1 MKIKNSDINS
11 FLNNIIPYK
20 NPILLYGPDESL
32 VFYRTKQIAKGF
44 LNEKESKN
52 STRTIDNKQ
61 FKISDLNDELKTD
74 NLFSKKEII
83 KIINPSEKLCDI
95 VDTFEELGN
104 QKNILVV
111 IVAGELTPR
120 SKLRKTFEENK
131 NLAIIPC
138 YKTDAILL
146 KKTIVDFANKKAI
159 KIEEGA
165 IDYLLENL
173 GENYQIIINELEKL
187 LLLNEKSISYELVKG
202 SISPNGSSSYEDII
216 FNCLNGKKD
225 FFDHNIE
232 NSIVDISSANYLLFA
247 MKNMLLTLAK
257 TIKSYKNGN
266 INDAIDTNMPKYL
279 FKKKQIFTNIVKKNN
294 YENIAES
301 LKIISE
307 IELKIR
313 QNQGMFRVFLIRGM
327 LNIAQ
332 NMK

>member
-1 MKIKNSDINS
+1 M
-11 FLNNIIPYK
+11 L
-20 NPILLYGPDESL
+20 
-32 VFYRTKQIAKGF
+32 
-44 LNEKESKN
+44 
-52 STRTIDNKQ
+52 
-61 FKISDLNDELKTD
+61 
-74 NLFSKKEII
+74 
-83 KIINPSEKLCDI
+83 
-95 VDTFEELGN
+95 
-104 QKNILVV
+104 
-111 IVAGELTPR
+111 
-120 SKLRKTFEENK
+120 
-131 NLAIIPC
+131 
-138 YKTDAILL
+138 
-146 KKTIVDFANKKAI
+146 
-159 KIEEGA
+159 
-165 IDYLLENL
+165 
-173 GENYQIIINELEKL
+173 
-187 LLLNEKSISYELVKG
+187 
-202 SISPNGSSSYEDII
+202 ISPNGSSSYEDII

-294 YENIAES
+294 YENIVEC